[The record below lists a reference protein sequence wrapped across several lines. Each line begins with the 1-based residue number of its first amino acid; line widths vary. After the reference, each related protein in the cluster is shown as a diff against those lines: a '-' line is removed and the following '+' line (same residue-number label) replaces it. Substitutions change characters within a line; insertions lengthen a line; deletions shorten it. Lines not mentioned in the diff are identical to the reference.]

1 MLFIIVKKK
10 IELFFF
16 VVKKEYSILLKLNR
30 EIFPINSNTIS
41 LRYFSTKLKR
51 KKQKNQNK
59 QKIKKK
65 KRIKLFRRIVEECR
79 IKSKKKEQ
87 KRRNKK
93 NKNEKSKFRHL
104 KKVNESKL
112 FTTTETST

>member
-51 KKQKNQNK
+51 KKQKKSK
-59 QKIKKK
+59 QTKNKIKKANK
-65 KRIKLFRRIVEECR
+65 TVQKNCRRMSNKIEEIR
-79 IKSKKKEQ
+79 TKKK
-87 KRRNKK
+87 K
-93 NKNEKSKFRHL
+93 
-104 KKVNESKL
+104 
-112 FTTTETST
+112 